1 MKNYYIWK
9 RALYIALTV
18 FATSSLM
25 AQQLPKVEKKHG
37 IGNLMVSILSAK
49 NGVHIGYESVDE
61 ITFTSEGREMLHR
74 LNGDET
80 TLGGPV
86 IRNGEVKAF
95 RIKMYEY

>member
-1 MKNYYIWK
+1 MRTQKNISAK
-9 RALYIALTV
+9 KLDRTEVIQESDNQFLIAG
-18 FATSSLM
+18 
-25 AQQLPKVEKKHG
+25 G
-37 IGNLMVSILSAK
+37 IGNLMVSILFA
-49 NGVHIGYESVDE
+49 NEGVHIGYESVDE

-86 IRNGEVKAF
+86 IRNGEVKSF